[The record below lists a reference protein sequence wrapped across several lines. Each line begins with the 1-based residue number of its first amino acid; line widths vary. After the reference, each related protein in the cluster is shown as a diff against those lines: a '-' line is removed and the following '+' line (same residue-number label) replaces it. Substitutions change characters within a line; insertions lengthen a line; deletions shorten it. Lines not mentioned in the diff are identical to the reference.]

1 MFSIKSKIFTCLT
14 PFASKACRT
23 VTSKIPIHILARST
37 VKTRDWITVIA
48 IWENQPSDTLA
59 TNRTYMYEVFQYTV
73 CRRGLPVARVKNQTP
88 VKPGNQRNKIYK
100 IFFRMSGNHDWYM
113 YFHIM
118 NNYKICNYVFMYN
131 TSYKVRWSLQEST
144 KLVGYMTSAY
154 CISTVIFIRL
164 V

>member
-48 IWENQPSDTLA
+48 IWENQPSDTLDS
-59 TNRTYMYEVFQYTV
+59 NRINMYEVFENTV
-73 CRRGLPVARVKNQTP
+73 CKRGLPVARVKNQTP

-100 IFFRMSGNHDWYM
+100 IYLECPKTMFDTCTFISWIIIKSV
-113 YFHIM
+113 IM
-118 NNYKICNYVFMYN
+118 F
-131 TSYKVRWSLQEST
+131 S
-144 KLVGYMTSAY
+144 
-154 CISTVIFIRL
+154 CIIQVIK
-164 V
+164 